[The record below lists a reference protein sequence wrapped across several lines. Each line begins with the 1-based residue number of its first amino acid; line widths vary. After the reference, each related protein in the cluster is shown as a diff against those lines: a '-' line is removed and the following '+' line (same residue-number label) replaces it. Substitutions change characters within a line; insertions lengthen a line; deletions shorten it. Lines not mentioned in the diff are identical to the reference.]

1 MLITKEKV
9 VKIAVQEHFFKLCD
23 LTVFFLLPFPKCSV
37 KSTCFLSNAYFKKKT
52 TRFFVCSSL
61 YKKGALFVLIG
72 VTFSDD

>member
-37 KSTCFLSNAYFKKKT
+37 KSTCFLSNAYFKKKQLD
-52 TRFFVCSSL
+52 F
-61 YKKGALFVLIG
+61 LFVHPSIKRGLYLC
-72 VTFSDD
+72 